1 MLPRRHSLMRT
12 VLVLAVVVWALP
24 SPGLASRGPTWTL
37 PHDDAPVPAARH
49 AIWDTDTL
57 VAEMALEST
66 GVPLW
71 KATHLPGPGGLDDT
85 VVLRLDT
92 NLLSTAATAHVALV
106 RDEMGSVIALARDD
120 PDGGAPRLVA
130 RVLYTPYGEAHL
142 ETGPEPLEAKY
153 DPAITTL
160 DNQQQQIQLPAQPG
174 DPVTAAPGG
183 VWLRTTSALDP
194 ASVAAGLSLVMW
206 NQDLGLWEIV
216 PPTAYVAKVEPVTVS
231 LRLMPLAG
239 WTFGARYEV
248 RYSTALTDPSGRALQ
263 VPPAEPAPGDHVRFA
278 VAVAADG
285 TVDAQERRWTPEYDS
300 AAAAGSTLG
309 GLMPGGTTTLFQGL
323 WVDPVTGQAHARA
336 RVLDTRHGVWL
347 SEDPLELDSPNLYA
361 FVAWQPQMYLDPMG
375 TCLGLDDVPCSVY
388 QDEIARQYSSPRE
401 VWGSAKRSGRFAL
414 FELKGAALAVPR
426 AVKGVYEVATH
437 PVDTLVGAYE
447 FGESVVSDLPGSV
460 QRFGNAL
467 MSADPD
473 SAGEFVGESLFWV
486 AAGGAGK
493 AADSAAALQKA
504 RQAVAASRAQLAR
517 FMSES
522 SLVRGQFLEDVF
534 QARKIRQ
541 GASVFETKAGR
552 VGIDLSTVEDGAT
565 WLNEVKFVKGR
576 VSAGE
581 ISSFG
586 LKYPEYGYGQQALA
600 RNIRRALR
608 GATRAE
614 LDPAIAAL
622 RTPGGYG
629 VRLVGGPRTVFDATE
644 IASRLGARGI
654 TNVVFERITYR
665 EIARYI
671 LRGGRS

>member
-1 MLPRRHSLMRT
+1 MRT

-24 SPGLASRGPTWTL
+24 SAGLASRGPTWTL

-142 ETGPEPLEAKY
+142 ELGPEPLAATY

-160 DNQQQQIQLPAQPG
+160 DNQQQQIQPPAQPG

-194 ASVAAGLSLVMW
+194 ASVAAGLSLVKW

-239 WTFGARYEV
+239 WTSGARYEV

-285 TVDAQERRWTPEYDS
+285 TVSAQPREWELRYDS
-300 AAAAGSTLG
+300 TAAAGSTLG

-361 FVAWQPQMYLDPMG
+361 FVAWQPQMAVDPTGMLCEDPFSWDGLQRCSQDMGWVNEEFHKGVLLHPWQNLQRGVGGAGGVVKFVGKTVYGLGSLAVDALLAQDPMNLEASERLALRAEG
-375 TCLGLDDVPCSVY
+375 LVQMLAHPVDAAGQSWNEMADAVLAHEAAGHYLGSGM
-388 QDEIARQYSSPRE
+388 EAGE
-401 VWGSAKRSGRFAL
+401 WGAAAGATVIGAA
-414 FELKGAALAVPR
+414 ETGAALGRLGVRGLRALRAAPKRGLTSPVPESYMDLR
-426 AVKGVYEVATH
+426 NV
-437 PVDTLVGAYE
+437 VDMEPARG
-447 FGESVVSDLPGSV
+447 LPGSTLNAAGEV
-460 QRFGNAL
+460 RNANYFWRDLLRRRPEMFSKGNAYKIEEL
-467 MSADPD
+467 GLSPKVDPT
-473 SAGEFVGESLFWV
+473 WV
-486 AAGGAGK
+486 AHNPTHASFLREVLHHHHINQG
-493 AADSAAALQKA
+493 
-504 RQAVAASRAQLAR
+504 RMAVPLP
-517 FMSES
+517 ES
-522 SLVRGQFLEDVF
+522 IHE
-534 QARKIRQ
+534 AWT
-541 GASVFETKAGR
+541 SVLHGR
-552 VGIDLSTVEDGAT
+552 
-565 WLNEVKFVKGR
+565 
-576 VSAGE
+576 
-581 ISSFG
+581 
-586 LKYPEYGYGQQALA
+586 
-600 RNIRRALR
+600 
-608 GATRAE
+608 
-614 LDPAIAAL
+614 
-622 RTPGGYG
+622 
-629 VRLVGGPRTVFDATE
+629 
-644 IASRLGARGI
+644 
-654 TNVVFERITYR
+654 
-665 EIARYI
+665 
-671 LRGGRS
+671 